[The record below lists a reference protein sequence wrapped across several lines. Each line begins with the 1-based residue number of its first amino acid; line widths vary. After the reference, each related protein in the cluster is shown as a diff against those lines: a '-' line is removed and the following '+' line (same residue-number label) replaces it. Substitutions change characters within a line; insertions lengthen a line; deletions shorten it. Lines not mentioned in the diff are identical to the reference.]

1 MNGIRKC
8 SVCHGEISEES
19 PQVGND
25 SHRLPLLQET
35 HSQSVSQS
43 VSHIYMAHLVCCTK
57 VSCNLNA
64 WYAGWVYM
72 MCKNS

>member
-8 SVCHGEISEES
+8 SVCHGEVSEEG

-43 VSHIYMAHLVCCTK
+43 VSHIYGTPSLLH
-57 VSCNLNA
+57 
-64 WYAGWVYM
+64 
-72 MCKNS
+72 